1 MPFDIKPKAISM
13 NHNIDNLD
21 FIKRKKKSFCGKVN
35 HSLGEN
41 ICKTRI

>member
-21 FIKRKKKSFCGKVN
+21 FIKRKKKAFVVRST
-35 HSLGEN
+35 
-41 ICKTRI
+41 IA